1 MELAP
6 YYLQDVTRK
15 LFVCMHAGA
24 QEFFFFYW
32 IKSSKG
38 HSFAY
43 LKNKDL
49 NYATSLEALEVRE
62 RSKKKFSQNHRDMWK
77 DNYSTATTTVPTW

>member
-24 QEFFFFYW
+24 QEFFFF
-32 IKSSKG
+32 IE
-38 HSFAY
+38 
-43 LKNKDL
+43 L
-49 NYATSLEALEVRE
+49 
-62 RSKKKFSQNHRDMWK
+62 SQARDILLR
-77 DNYSTATTTVPTW
+77 T